1 LNQKAR
7 SITARK
13 MSRAALGLSRP
24 VRRKEGIMGHA
35 IDLDD
40 PEHVIAI
47 LNRNR
52 HIKVFAVVAG
62 LILVL
67 GVMLI
72 ATSAMYSGEP
82 GSQTPAA
89 PAK

>member
-1 LNQKAR
+1 
-7 SITARK
+7 
-13 MSRAALGLSRP
+13 MVFVLSRP
-24 VRRKEGIMGHA
+24 VRRKEGIMRHA
-35 IDLDD
+35 IDVDD

-62 LILVL
+62 IILVL
-67 GVMLI
+67 GIMLT
-72 ATSAMYSGEP
+72 ATGAMYSGEP
-82 GSQTPAA
+82 SSQTPAA

>member
-1 LNQKAR
+1 
-7 SITARK
+7 
-13 MSRAALGLSRP
+13 
-24 VRRKEGIMGHA
+24 MGHA

-62 LILVL
+62 LVLVL
-67 GVMLI
+67 GIMLI
-72 ATSAMYSGEP
+72 ATSAMYSGDP
-82 GSQTPAA
+82 GSQTSAA